1 MEETVIDVPVWVILS
16 VLAASSVA
24 TLCIVVLNYKRQSR
38 YRSSQII
45 SAMLENTSKYND
57 AIVNLSNGKTLTK
70 IDKYGLSR
78 IVYYMEILAQC
89 RKGVNQALLAQQ

>member
-38 YRSSQII
+38 YG
-45 SAMLENTSKYND
+45 A
-57 AIVNLSNGKTLTK
+57 LTMFFRF
-70 IDKYGLSR
+70 YG
-78 IVYYMEILAQC
+78 
-89 RKGVNQALLAQQ
+89 